1 VQTLARTIAD
11 WRGGADIAIS
21 NAAAR
26 IPQVP
31 DEQQVRA
38 FVDTSN
44 HGTVRMIRA
53 FVPLLRD
60 GTRFVV
66 VAGSFGTLANLDPQL
81 HPRSSIRPRPGRIG
95 RPPRT
100 GPDDLLAD
108 DLGEAAGHERAQ
120 PGTSGLGRQRR
131 GNPRRLHDG
140 MV

>member
-1 VQTLARTIAD
+1 MSATAHQCRRWLALSQIGEAGQTSPFPTLPPA
-11 WRGGADIAIS
+11 S
-21 NAAAR
+21 
-26 IPQVP
+26 P
-31 DEQQVRA
+31 
-38 FVDTSN
+38 DTSN